1 MSKENKKD
9 LLRLITAGSVDDGK
23 STLIGRLLYDTKSI
37 FEDQLESVSV
47 ASTKKGNEQID
58 LSMFTDGLRDERA
71 LGITIDVAYKY
82 FSTANRK
89 FILADT
95 PGHYEFTRNMITGAS
110 TSSLVLLLID
120 ARNGIVEQT
129 KRHAYLSSLIR
140 LPNILVCINK
150 MDLVGY
156 DQKVYDAIVEQ
167 FNDFSSAF
175 STNNVTFIPISAL
188 KGDNVVK
195 RSSSM
200 PWYTGAALLATLE
213 TIPNRVTES
222 NSPVRMPVQLSIND
236 PINSEIRIA
245 GRLASGTLR
254 VGDEISILPSRKS
267 SKIKAIYLHGEKLNA
282 AHSPMSIAIS
292 LNDKLDVKR
301 GCIISALE
309 NSAQACKELDLM
321 LCWLMDQPL
330 EINKDYLI
338 KYGTS
343 NVTGKISSVEYKIDV
358 NNAKKIYKQRNISM
372 NDIAR
377 VQLSLSEELIVDK
390 YQDNKTTGS
399 LIVIDI
405 DNCKTLA
412 AGMIL

>member
-1 MSKENKKD
+1 MNKEKKKD

-37 FEDQLESVSV
+37 FEDQLKSVSE

-110 TSSLVLLLID
+110 TSSLALLLID
-120 ARNGIVEQT
+120 ARNGVVEQT

-140 LPNILVCINK
+140 IPNILVCINK
-150 MDLVGY
+150 MDLVDY
-156 DQKVYDAIVEQ
+156 DQKVYDTIVEQ
-167 FNDFSSAF
+167 FKDFSSAF
-175 STNNVTFIPISAL
+175 PTNNITFIPISAL

-195 RSSSM
+195 RSTSM
-200 PWYTGAALLATLE
+200 DWYEGTALLETLE
-213 TIPNRVTES
+213 TIPNRLSEA
-222 NSPVRMPVQLSIND
+222 NSQVRMPVQLNIND
-236 PINSEIRIA
+236 PIKSESRIA
-245 GRLASGTLR
+245 GRLVSGTLH

-267 SKIKAIYLHGEKLNA
+267 SKVQTIFLHGEELNS
-282 AHSPMSIAIS
+282 AHSPMSISIS
-292 LNDKLDVKR
+292 LEDKLDVKR
-301 GCIISALE
+301 GCIISSVQSKAK
-309 NSAQACKELDLM
+309 SIKELDLM
-321 LCWLMDQPL
+321 LCWMMDQPL

-343 NVTGKISSVEYKIDV
+343 IVRGKISFIEYTIDV
-358 NNAKKIYKQRNISM
+358 NNAKKIYKQKNINM

-377 VQLSLSEELIVDK
+377 VQLSLSEELTVDK
-390 YQDNKTTGS
+390 YQDNRTTGS